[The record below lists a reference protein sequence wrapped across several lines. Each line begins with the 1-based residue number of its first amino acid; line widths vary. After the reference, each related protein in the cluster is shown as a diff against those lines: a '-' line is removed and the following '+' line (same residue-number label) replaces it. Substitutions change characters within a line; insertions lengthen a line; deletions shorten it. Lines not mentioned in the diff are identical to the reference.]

1 MDTSDLQYNTNSYT
15 ASFKFVYSTN
25 INYFTIYP
33 NETISNMVNRLTPI
47 IKSYFKILHESNI
60 QIIHCNQGETGQSI
74 NNLYPSDWSVARAF
88 CPNDH
93 SHNNNLVFYI
103 RFGNDCL
110 TEFSGNYESRQAAR
124 LVRDMVIYDRI
135 TVSIS
140 NRPIIGIDN
149 NSGSDTE
156 EIPDWGGYDTQPM
169 DIDSR
174 PPSPPSPSLIRTVP
188 RTNRISRVNNT
199 VRDTIAWLDTP
210 TIHTGNREMYG
221 RLTRFSPREPIID
234 IPPRTIIGGSNRDRI
249 NHIIQ
254 RENAVIIQ
262 RNWRNRDNR
271 IYHTCPVCYD
281 SFANMN
287 TYYRCEHLLCR
298 QCFNDWDA
306 RNTTCPSCRA
316 PVISVIPEAV
326 IENNTVTVAIDPPS
340 NTVSSTN
347 DNPNGLNNYIM
358 NVINN
363 VAASIQAEQPNLNNH
378 RTDNII
384 NNFRNNIS
392 NYINNRANTD
402 LEDMNDYLRQHV
414 LSRQEEENNN
424 YDRDESIDDS
434 MVNMQNMPV
443 SQAATILTDMMIDS
457 D

>member
-15 ASFKFVYSTN
+15 GSFKFVYSTN
-25 INYFTIYP
+25 INYFDIYS

-47 IKSYFKILHESNI
+47 LKRAFKILHESNL
-60 QIIHCNQGETGQSI
+60 QIIHCNQAETGQSI
-74 NNLYPSDWSVARAF
+74 TSIYPLDWSVERAF
-88 CPNDH
+88 CNNNNN
-93 SHNNNLVFYI
+93 NNNLIFYI
-103 RFGNDCL
+103 RFANDCI
-110 TEFSGNYESRQAAR
+110 TEFNGNYENRQAAR
-124 LVRDMVIYDRI
+124 LVRDMIIYDR
-135 TVSIS
+135 
-140 NRPIIGIDN
+140 RLGFEYN

-188 RTNRISRVNNT
+188 RTNTITRVNNT

-210 TIHTGNREMYG
+210 TIHTGNTDNMYG
-221 RLTRFSPREPIID
+221 RGTRFSQTEPIID

-254 RENAVIIQ
+254 RENAIIIQ
-262 RNWRNRDNR
+262 RNWRNRHNR
-271 IYHTCPVCYD
+271 IFHICPVCYD

-298 QCFNDWDA
+298 SCFEDWDA

-316 PVISVIPEAV
+316 PVIPGLPVPA
-326 IENNTVTVAIDPPS
+326 IEHNTETQDTVTIDPS
-340 NTVSSTN
+340 GTALFTQNYA
-347 DNPNGLNNYIM
+347 NGLNDYIM

-363 VAASIQAEQPNLNNH
+363 VANNIQNEQPDLNNI
-378 RTDNII
+378 RTNNII

-392 NYINNRANTD
+392 NYINNRANTNIN
-402 LEDMNDYLRQHV
+402 DMNDYLMQHV
-414 LSRQEEENNN
+414 LSRQEEENIN
-424 YDRDESIDDS
+424 YDRHESIDDS
-434 MVNMQNMPV
+434 MVNIPV
-443 SQAATILTDMMIDS
+443 SQAATILTDMMETD
-457 D
+457 